1 MSTLV
6 DFEALT
12 LAGRAVFNVTGMWC
26 ASCAMAL
33 ERAISRVPGVESTT
47 VNFTSQSALIIWDV
61 ERIDF
66 KTLLERVERLGYG
79 IHLMAEED
87 DNEAALKKQ
96 YKRLVMQLTLALFFG
111 MWSMMGSWILYL
123 SINPPSVEYKIAL
136 ATFFL
141 SFPVIFYSGLDFY
154 KAALKT
160 LRVGVAGMDALI
172 SMGVWGSF
180 LISLWHL
187 LLGDTQM
194 YVDAATML
202 ITFLLIGRVIEIR
215 AKQESS
221 QAVNA
226 LKQLTPEIVTIIDD
240 KEEKTIPIETLKNQA
255 MVLIRAGERIAVDG
269 VIMEGESDIDSSLLT
284 GESYPVAV
292 KQGEEIFAGA
302 INLTSPLYVKTT
314 RPYGKRRID
323 ELGLRM
329 LELFGGRS
337 TLAKTA
343 ETFIRILF
351 PLAVM
356 ASFLSFFYYQFYL
369 TLPLDKSLLGALS
382 ILVAA
387 CPCAVGMALPLAY
400 VLGSHKAALAKILW
414 RDAASVENL
423 AQAKVLAFD
432 KTGTLTYGELV
443 VESTIARKAEDLPSL
458 LWQVKRAEAGSAH
471 PIARAIR
478 AIDAKDFL
486 TPAQYRLWQ
495 EKEEKEDNLNE
506 GSENN
511 NESREKAQIN
521 HFSQGVE
528 MIVGEDTFLVG
539 AYPWL
544 VAQEVKNLPPL
555 KPHQVYVAKNN
566 KWFGTLQLQDHLRP
580 HLEQTLRT
588 LVQKFKVKLWLI
600 TGDTLQAT
608 ESLLSAL
615 AVRFAKIKTESSPE
629 EKADYLLKAKEQPIA
644 FVGDGANDAL
654 VLASSDCGIAI
665 PGASSVAVAAAGMV
679 ITQGGIEKVAEAL
692 SLSRKFYRIVKQNL
706 FFSIVYNVGVIGL
719 FFVTGVTPFAAAIAM
734 LLSSLSVLLNTLRL
748 MRP

>member
-12 LAGRAVFNVTGMWC
+12 LAGRAVFNVSGMWC

-61 ERIDF
+61 ESIDF

-87 DNEAALKKQ
+87 NNEAALKKQ

-154 KAALKT
+154 KAAFKT

-187 LLGDTQM
+187 LMGDTKM

-226 LKQLTPEIVTIIDD
+226 LKQLTPEIVTIIENND
-240 KEEKTIPIETLKNQA
+240 EKTVPIEILKNQT
-255 MVLIRAGERIAVDG
+255 MVLVRAGERIAVDG
-269 VIMEGESDIDSSLLT
+269 IIVEGESDINSSLLT

-292 KQGEEIFAGA
+292 KKGEEIFAGA
-302 INLTSPLYVKTT
+302 INLTSPLYVKSTQ
-314 RPYGKRRID
+314 PYGKRRID

-351 PLAVM
+351 PLALT

-369 TLPLDKSLLGALS
+369 LLPLDKSLLGALS

-443 VESTIARKAEDLPSL
+443 VENVVARKEEELFLL
-458 LWQVKRAEAGSAH
+458 LWHAKKAEAGSAH
-471 PIARAIR
+471 PIAEAIR
-478 AIDAKDFL
+478 AMRVQDFL
-486 TPAQYRLWQ
+486 TTQQYLQWQ
-495 EKEEKEDNLNE
+495 EKEQKELSINENYQEKP
-506 GSENN
+506 
-511 NESREKAQIN
+511 RIN

-528 MIVGEDTFLVG
+528 MVIGESTILVG

-544 VAQEVKNLPPL
+544 INRGVKNLPEL
-555 KPHQVYVAKNN
+555 KPHHVYMAKNN
-566 KWFGTLQLQDHLRP
+566 EWYGTLQLQDHLRP
-580 HLEQTLRT
+580 NLTETLTT
-588 LVQKFKVKLWLI
+588 LKQKFKVKLWLI
-600 TGDTLQAT
+600 TGDTRQAT
-608 ESLLSAL
+608 ENLLSAL
-615 AVRFAKIKTESSPE
+615 TVKFAKIKTESSPE
-629 EKADYLLKAKEQPIA
+629 EKAEYLLEAKEHPIA
-644 FVGDGANDAL
+644 FIGDGANDAL

-665 PGASSVAVAAAGMV
+665 PGASSVAVSAAGMV
-679 ITQGGIEKVAEAL
+679 ITQGGIEKVVEAL

-706 FFSIVYNVGVIGL
+706 FFSTIYNAAVIGL